1 VVAVVLGRSD
11 DAAEREEYVL
21 IRRHATVGASPQ
33 AAIVITGPGVA
44 RLHARLI
51 AKAGVFFIED
61 LGSADGTW
69 VNQRR
74 VLPDELVPLQYGDSI
89 ILGRVPVAFEP
100 FVQQFG
106 GSDS

>member
-1 VVAVVLGRSD
+1 
-11 DAAEREEYVL
+11 
-21 IRRHATVGASPQ
+21 
-33 AAIVITGPGVA
+33 
-44 RLHARLI
+44 
-51 AKAGVFFIED
+51 
-61 LGSADGTW
+61 
-69 VNQRR
+69 